1 MHAFKS
7 QKQNFELDPSFSKG
21 LLVVLDLMSESESF
35 ESEINILTTR
45 ETLFIYC
52 QHVYIFV

>member
-21 LLVVLDLMSESESF
+21 LLDLMSESESF